1 MDEQEA
7 NDGDWG
13 KYGSPPS
20 DEYMGHVVE
29 KGFKKHP
36 SLHSPEGMPQW
47 ELHHVLVASSK
58 DALQIAP
65 QAHMIRAGMKGPRRA
80 AFWMLWPAEWED
92 FGDPDYA
99 CYVERHAMFAAMRAC
114 EAAAIRSIFPH
125 PADQYEL
132 ITSKSWM
139 ATLSL
144 HPGVRLPAATLVSK
158 GAVKVN
164 VEAAAENAL
173 RALHHIRRMN
183 PFPVEDGDPPAPSAV
198 NKDGVVKGV
207 VKLGWSW
214 ENRFVV
220 TFTSPKHLQARLK
233 EMMNQQGCLATYC
246 VVQEWVDFDFEMR
259 QYYLPPP
266 TWPAEHPIQPTMIQ
280 CNAWGPS
287 DDSKN
292 VGVSRASFSKLTEA
306 MVLDKW
312 DGDREAWEMA
322 KEKATSIAQILL
334 AWLLSAEHQPIPSM
348 RLDFMVKR
356 IGPGKARVIFG
367 EYCEQ
372 GACVLG
378 WLEGPPTLYLLDAA
392 GDDAPRLVEAL
403 RSKDVASAACSPS
416 GMVLVVTSAGSVY
429 KLNSPAGVQEKAAQ
443 GNEKAAALM
452 AASMLAAFGRLEQL
466 PLPVQITRAAC
477 GREHSLLLS
486 LQGLVFSFGE
496 GRRGQLGL
504 GNVQSAS
511 TPTCL
516 EALAHLQA
524 SDIAAGSVHSCTVTT
539 FGNVF
544 TWGDNR
550 TGQLGDGTLTD
561 RDVPGLVGDIPGAT
575 AVAAAEA
582 SAVLAK
588 NGSLWAWGF
597 AGIHQPQHVF
607 LGHRSAR
614 SLALSSQVLCCCTVS
629 GELLMVNLANAAP
642 GASSHQLFEEAWLAH
657 DGVRFAAAS
666 SSCVVALCQDEVP
679 ERPKAPS
686 SAPARPAPEALPGGR
701 STSAREAELAAANQ
715 RLERTIDELCAEHF
729 LEISGLRGTAQGP
742 RSEPERILSGSTDSG
757 QVRDDGRKAKLLECK
772 SLHQELEQL
781 MAAITRELPKQ
792 AGRF

>member
-1 MDEQEA
+1 MPEGVSNGTKRPHSESPSVPPAVGPMQKGQQVLFYFESDAGDPKAPLLFCGPSRSKGNGKQQGGGLMFVASHTWLYGTLEQSVDPSKVNAEQKETWPLVLPKGEYNFVTRKGTPVPSATMPQRVRWVCDAKTPPCKLSLLFVRWGGEYSKWMDEQEA

-144 HPGVRLPAATLVSK
+144 HPGVQLPAATLVSK

-378 WLEGPPTLYLLDAA
+378 WLEGPPTIWRACVDAA
-392 GDDAPRLVEAL
+392 L
-403 RSKDVASAACSPS
+403 R
-416 GMVLVVTSAGSVY
+416 
-429 KLNSPAGVQEKAAQ
+429 
-443 GNEKAAALM
+443 
-452 AASMLAAFGRLEQL
+452 
-466 PLPVQITRAAC
+466 
-477 GREHSLLLS
+477 
-486 LQGLVFSFGE
+486 
-496 GRRGQLGL
+496 
-504 GNVQSAS
+504 
-511 TPTCL
+511 
-516 EALAHLQA
+516 
-524 SDIAAGSVHSCTVTT
+524 
-539 FGNVF
+539 
-544 TWGDNR
+544 
-550 TGQLGDGTLTD
+550 
-561 RDVPGLVGDIPGAT
+561 
-575 AVAAAEA
+575 
-582 SAVLAK
+582 
-588 NGSLWAWGF
+588 
-597 AGIHQPQHVF
+597 
-607 LGHRSAR
+607 
-614 SLALSSQVLCCCTVS
+614 
-629 GELLMVNLANAAP
+629 
-642 GASSHQLFEEAWLAH
+642 
-657 DGVRFAAAS
+657 
-666 SSCVVALCQDEVP
+666 
-679 ERPKAPS
+679 
-686 SAPARPAPEALPGGR
+686 
-701 STSAREAELAAANQ
+701 
-715 RLERTIDELCAEHF
+715 
-729 LEISGLRGTAQGP
+729 
-742 RSEPERILSGSTDSG
+742 
-757 QVRDDGRKAKLLECK
+757 
-772 SLHQELEQL
+772 
-781 MAAITRELPKQ
+781 
-792 AGRF
+792 

>member
-1 MDEQEA
+1 MLIWSLPDLRDSPDE
-7 NDGDWG
+7 
-13 KYGSPPS
+13 
-20 DEYMGHVVE
+20 
-29 KGFKKHP
+29 
-36 SLHSPEGMPQW
+36 
-47 ELHHVLVASSK
+47 
-58 DALQIAP
+58 
-65 QAHMIRAGMKGPRRA
+65 
-80 AFWMLWPAEWED
+80 
-92 FGDPDYA
+92 
-99 CYVERHAMFAAMRAC
+99 
-114 EAAAIRSIFPH
+114 
-125 PADQYEL
+125 
-132 ITSKSWM
+132 
-139 ATLSL
+139 
-144 HPGVRLPAATLVSK
+144 LPAPTLARPSVSLK
-158 GAVKVN
+158 SVSCSGS
-164 VEAAAENAL
+164 L
-173 RALHHIRRMN
+173 
-183 PFPVEDGDPPAPSAV
+183 
-198 NKDGVVKGV
+198 
-207 VKLGWSW
+207 
-214 ENRFVV
+214 V
-220 TFTSPKHLQARLK
+220 TF
-233 EMMNQQGCLATYC
+233 AT
-246 VVQEWVDFDFEMR
+246 
-259 QYYLPPP
+259 
-266 TWPAEHPIQPTMIQ
+266 
-280 CNAWGPS
+280 
-287 DDSKN
+287 
-292 VGVSRASFSKLTEA
+292 TE
-306 MVLDKW
+306 
-312 DGDREAWEMA
+312 G
-322 KEKATSIAQILL
+322 Q
-334 AWLLSAEHQPIPSM
+334 
-348 RLDFMVKR
+348 
-356 IGPGKARVIFG
+356 
-367 EYCEQ
+367 
-372 GACVLG
+372 
-378 WLEGPPTLYLLDAA
+378 LYLLDAA

-416 GMVLVVTSAGSVY
+416 GMVLVVTSAGSIY

-524 SDIAAGSVHSCTVTT
+524 SDIAAGSAHSCTVTT

-550 TGQLGDGTLTD
+550 AGQLGDGTQTG

-614 SLALSSQVLCCCTVS
+614 SLALSSQVLCCCTES
-629 GELLMVNLANAAP
+629 GELLMVNLAIAAP

-679 ERPKAPS
+679 ERPKVPS
-686 SAPARPAPEALPGGR
+686 STPARPAPEALPGGR

-729 LEISGLRGTAQGP
+729 LEISGLRGTSPGP
-742 RSEPERILSGSTDSG
+742 RSEPGRILSGSSESG
-757 QVRDDGRKAKLLECK
+757 QVRDDERKAKLLECQ
-772 SLHQELEQL
+772 SLHEELEQL

-792 AGRF
+792 DPMKRPLAQAPASVLSRGVRQVFQASIKSLSSKHAVLAEETQQLATESEALKAEVQQMQAELQAGTSRLQRVEEATRLARGVAEQKRAEAEAALAQAAQRDEALKQELRLQQKVKLQDECRSCEQKKHQLLEEQAHEAAGIAKAQEAAWALERSESALQDAQMRVEKLRSDRDLTLQRSRAAEQQAKEALEARGQRAAELRRSCEALEAEEQSLKQALRDQALHFSECTPPLYAEVEALHEELAAASRSRSASVSSAVRAPVLSTRAAGASLSVIA